1 MSHRLLTVLVLLTAL
16 AVPAWAQTPSGE
28 ISGVVSDES
37 GSVLPGVRVT
47 LTNVAT
53 NGVRL
58 TQSNESGVYVFP
70 AVPPGTYTLKVEL
83 EGFSTAE
90 RSNIQV
96 QVGSSIRFPLTL
108 AIGQLT
114 DVVSVVA
121 QAPVLQTQNASIGTV
136 IENRS
141 IVELPLNGR
150 NYLQLASL
158 IPGATTNGPASAQGQ
173 QRMGGQRNSFSLNVA
188 GQRIHFNHYS
198 LDGIENTD
206 LNFNSYMLLPS
217 VDALEEFK
225 VESGIFG
232 AEFGRA
238 VAQINASTKSGTNV
252 YHGTLFEF
260 ARNSALDAKNYFDP
274 KDKPIPP
281 FKRNQYGVTLSGP
294 VRIPSI
300 IDGRNKLFF
309 MVNWEGLR
317 ERKALTSTPSLP
329 LTAWRTGDFSQLR
342 DASGN
347 LIQIYDPATRVF
359 DAQGNVIQAP
369 TPFPGNR
376 IPANR
381 IHPVSQKLLAYYPL
395 PAQERTGSNFV
406 NNEARRVDMDQFTYR
421 FDYTQS
427 AKSNWFFRHSLSRE
441 LGYDPFAI
449 PDMGINTDTD
459 VHQMVLGNTRTVGTN
474 KLNDLRVGFGYLKNA
489 HISPRANTVN
499 VVKELGINLPTDN
512 PLYWGVPNINV
523 SGLSGLGEESD
534 APFIN
539 DDKTIQVVDNF
550 SWVLGEHSIKF
561 GGELRRVL
569 YDQIGGVVTRGR
581 FGFSGQYTNNGF
593 AGAAAAGGNPFAD
606 FLLGHFNNSEAQ
618 VGAPIADF
626 RSNYYALYIQ
636 DNWQVTPN
644 VTVDYGLRWEYDQP
658 FHDTGD
664 KLVNIDFTWDNSY
677 EPIYVRAGT
686 GDPYEGNPPFRLAPG
701 IQYVRDGRFGRG
713 AYKPDYNDLAPRV
726 GVAWSL
732 GPKTVVRG
740 GAGIY
745 YVRDIGNAV
754 FDIVRN
760 APFTIRRNEPAESFR
775 PNLSF
780 EQPFVRTGAPTF
792 ILAAQYEQPSTYISQ
807 WSLGFQRELPG
818 AISAEV
824 TYFGS
829 KGVHLRRLMTY
840 NNAEP
845 SQLPNTNDARPFPKF
860 GGFQVMAAPSSS
872 KYNALYLKMQKRFSR
887 GLSFLSSF
895 SYGESIDNGS
905 GIRTTVGDSL
915 TPSNA
920 YDLALETGP
929 SAFDFRK
936 RWTTSWIWELPIG
949 QGRRFMNRGGVA
961 NFVLG
966 GWQLGGIL
974 TLQDGFP
981 FTVTCGPG
989 NVQNGGGVCYP
1000 DWNPAG
1006 VDWKLPASE
1015 RSRTRYFNTAAFVDR
1030 DPALGTAFRYGT
1042 VKRNSLVGPGITSL
1056 DMSVDKKFA
1065 VADNY
1070 LEFRLEIFNVPNLP
1084 IWSQPGSQLR
1094 TPNYGVITSTRMD
1107 SRQIQL
1113 GLKFVF

>member
-1 MSHRLLTVLVLLTAL
+1 MFRRLLQLIVALLVCTSL
-16 AVPAWAQTPSGE
+16 ASAQTPSGE
-28 ISGVVSDES
+28 ISGTVVDSS

-47 LTNVAT
+47 LTNAAT
-53 NGVRL
+53 NAIRL

-70 AVPPGTYTLKVEL
+70 AVPPGTYNLKVEL

-90 RSNIQV
+90 QTNINV
-96 QVGSSIRFPLTL
+96 QVGSANRFPFTM

-121 QAPVLQTQNASIGTV
+121 DTPVIQTQNASIGTV

-173 QRMGGQRNSFSLNVA
+173 QRMGGQRNSFSLNVS

-238 VAQINASTKSGTNV
+238 VAQINASTKSGTNAF
-252 YHGTLFEF
+252 HGTVFEF
-260 ARNSALDAKNYFDP
+260 VRNAKMDAKNFFDP
-274 KDKPIPP
+274 QDKPIPP
-281 FKRNQYGVTLSGP
+281 FTRNQYGTTVGGP
-294 VRIPSI
+294 VIS
-300 IDGRNKLFF
+300 NKLFF
-309 MVNWEGLR
+309 MFNWEGLR
-317 ERKALTSTPSLP
+317 EKKSLTSNASLP
-329 LTAWRTGDFSQLR
+329 LTAWRTGDFSDLR
-342 DASGN
+342 DNSGN
-347 LIQIYDPATRVF
+347 PVIIYDPATRVF
-359 DAQGNVIQAP
+359 NAAGDVLQAP

-381 IHPVSQKLLAYYPL
+381 IHPVAQKLLPYYPL
-395 PAQERTGSNFV
+395 PEKETTGSNFV

-421 FDYTQS
+421 FDYSQS
-427 AKSNWFFRHSLSRE
+427 SIMNWFFRHSQSHE

-449 PDMGINTDTD
+449 PNMGSNTDTD
-459 VHQMVLGNTRTVGTN
+459 VHQLVLGNTRTIGTN
-474 KLNDLRVGFGYLKNA
+474 KLNDLRIGFGQLKNG
-489 HISPRANTVN
+489 HISPRANVEN
-499 VVKELGINLPTDN
+499 VVQALGINLPTDN
-512 PLYWGVPNINV
+512 PLYWGVPNIGV

-539 DDKTIQVVDNF
+539 DDKTIQFVDNF
-550 SWVLGEHSIKF
+550 SWILGNHSVKF
-561 GGELRRVL
+561 GGEIRRVL

-581 FGFSGQYTNNGF
+581 FGFDGRYTQQPLLPAAQRG
-593 AGAAAAGGNPFAD
+593 GAAFAD
-606 FLLGHFNNSEAQ
+606 FLLGHFNQAEAQ
-618 VGAPIADF
+618 IGAPIADF
-626 RSNYYALYIQ
+626 RSNYYAIYIQ
-636 DNWQVTPN
+636 DNWKATSN
-644 VTVDYGLRWEYDQP
+644 LTIDFGLRWEYDQP
-658 FHDTGD
+658 FID
-664 KLVNIDFTWDNSY
+664 KDDKIVNIDYTWDNSY
-677 EPIYVRAGT
+677 EPVFVRTGT
-686 GDPYEGNPPFRLAPG
+686 GDPYEGNPPFRLASNVP
-701 IQYVRDGRFGRG
+701 YVRDGRFGRG
-713 AYKPDYNDLAPRV
+713 AYKPDYNDIAPRL
-726 GVAWSL
+726 GLAWSVN
-732 GPKTVVRG
+732 PKTVVRAG
-740 GAGIY
+740 GGIY

-760 APFTIRRNEPAESFR
+760 APFTIRNSEPAESFR

-780 EQPFVRTGAPTF
+780 AQPFARTGSPTF
-792 ILAAQYEQPSTYISQ
+792 ILAAEYDVPSSYIAQ

-829 KGVHLRRLMTY
+829 AGVHLRRLQTY
-840 NNAEP
+840 NNTQP
-845 SQLPNTNDARPFPKF
+845 SQLANTNLSRPFPHL
-860 GGFQVMAAPSSS
+860 GGMQVMNAPSHS
-872 KYNALYLKMQKRFSR
+872 KYHALYLKTQKRFSH
-887 GLSFLSSF
+887 GISFLSSF
-895 SYGESIDNGS
+895 SYGKSIDNGS
-905 GIRTTVGDSL
+905 GIRTSVGDPL
-915 TPSNA
+915 TPSND
-920 YDLALETGP
+920 YDLELETGP

-936 RWTTSWIWELPIG
+936 RWTTSWIWELPFG
-949 QGRRFMNRGGVA
+949 QDRRFMNRGGVA
-961 NFVLG
+961 DFVLG

-989 NVQNGGGVCYP
+989 NIQNGGGQCRP
-1000 DWNPAG
+1000 DPTG
-1006 VDWKLPASE
+1006 EDPQLPASE
-1015 RSRTRYFNTAAFVDR
+1015 RSRTRWFNTNAYVDR
-1030 DPALGTAFRYGT
+1030 LAPGPFRYGT
-1042 VKRNSLVGPGITSL
+1042 VKRNSVYGPGIKSF
-1056 DMSVDKKFA
+1056 DMSINKNFA
-1065 VADNY
+1065 VGSDNV
-1070 LEFRLEIFNVPNLP
+1070 EFRVEVFNLPNVP
-1084 IWSQPGSQLR
+1084 IWGQPGSQLR

-1113 GLKFVF
+1113 GIKYVF

>member
-1 MSHRLLTVLVLLTAL
+1 MCHRSMIGVVLLAAFVL
-16 AVPAWAQTPSGE
+16 PASAQTPSGE
-28 ISGVVSDES
+28 ISGTVVDSS

-47 LTNVAT
+47 LTNAAT
-53 NGVRL
+53 NAVRL

-70 AVPPGTYTLKVEL
+70 AVPPGTYALKVEL

-90 RSNIQV
+90 QTNINV
-96 QVGSSIRFPLTL
+96 QVGSANRFPFTL

-121 QAPVLQTQNASIGTV
+121 DTPVIQTQNASIGTV

-238 VAQINASTKSGTNV
+238 VAQINASTKSGTNAF
-252 YHGTLFEF
+252 HGSVFEF
-260 ARNSALDAKNYFDP
+260 VRNAKMDAKNFFDP
-274 KDKPIPP
+274 QDKPIPP
-281 FKRNQYGVTLSGP
+281 FTRNQYGTTVGGP
-294 VRIPSI
+294 VIAS
-300 IDGRNKLFF
+300 KLFF
-309 MVNWEGLR
+309 MFNWEGLR
-317 ERKALTSTPSLP
+317 EKKSLTSNASLP
-329 LTAWRTGDFSQLR
+329 LSAWRTGDFSDLR

-347 LIQIYDPATRVF
+347 LITIYDPATRVF
-359 DAQGNVIQAP
+359 DAAGNVLQAP

-381 IHPVSQKLLAYYPL
+381 IHPVAQKLLPYYPL
-395 PAQERTGSNFV
+395 PEQERIGSNFV

-421 FDYTQS
+421 FDYSQS
-427 AKSNWFFRHSLSRE
+427 SIMNWFFRHSQSHE

-449 PDMGINTDTD
+449 PNMGSNTDTD
-459 VHQMVLGNTRTVGTN
+459 VHQLVLGNTRTIGTN
-474 KLNDLRVGFGYLKNA
+474 KLNDLRVGFGQLKNG
-489 HISPRANTVN
+489 HISPRANVEN
-499 VVKELGINLPTDN
+499 VVQALGINLPTDN
-512 PLYWGVPNINV
+512 PLYWGVPNIGI
-523 SGLSGLGEESD
+523 SSLSGLGEESD

-539 DDKTIQVVDNF
+539 DDKTIQFVDNF
-550 SWVLGEHSIKF
+550 SWILGNHSVKF
-561 GGELRRVL
+561 GGEIRRVL

-581 FGFSGQYTNNGF
+581 FGFDGRYTQQPLLPAAQRG
-593 AGAAAAGGNPFAD
+593 GAAFAD

-618 VGAPIADF
+618 IGAPIADF
-626 RSNYYALYIQ
+626 RSNYYAIYIQ
-636 DNWQVTPN
+636 DNWRATPN
-644 VTVDYGLRWEYDQP
+644 LTIDFGLRWEYDQP
-658 FHDTGD
+658 FIDTDD
-664 KLVNIDFTWDNSY
+664 KIVNIDYTWDNSY
-677 EPIYVRAGT
+677 EPVFVRTGT
-686 GDPYEGNPPFRLAPG
+686 GDPYEGNPPFRLASNIP
-701 IQYVRDGRFGRG
+701 YVRDGRFGRG
-713 AYKPDYNDLAPRV
+713 AYKPDYNDIAPRL
-726 GVAWSL
+726 GLAWSVN
-732 GPKTVVRG
+732 PKTVVRAG
-740 GAGIY
+740 GGIY

-780 EQPFVRTGAPTF
+780 DQPFARTGSPTF
-792 ILAAQYEQPSTYISQ
+792 ILAAEYDVPSSYIAQ
-807 WSLGFQRELPG
+807 WSMGFQRELPG
-818 AISAEV
+818 AISGEA

-829 KGVHLRRLMTY
+829 AGVHLRRLQTY
-840 NNAEP
+840 NNTQP
-845 SQLPNTNDARPFPKF
+845 SQLADSNLSRPFPHL
-860 GGFQVMAAPSSS
+860 GGMQVMNAPSHS
-872 KYNALYLKMQKRFSR
+872 KYHALYLKVQKRFSH
-887 GLSFLSSF
+887 GISFLSSF
-895 SYGESIDNGS
+895 SYGKSIDNGS
-905 GIRTTVGDSL
+905 GIRTSVGDPL
-915 TPSNA
+915 TPSND
-920 YDLALETGP
+920 YDLELETGP

-936 RWTTSWIWELPIG
+936 RWTTSWIWELPFG
-949 QGRRFMNRGGVA
+949 QDRRFMNRGGVA

-989 NVQNGGGVCYP
+989 NIQNGGGQCRP
-1000 DWNPAG
+1000 DPTGEDPQLPAG
-1006 VDWKLPASE
+1006 E
-1015 RSRTRYFNTAAFVDR
+1015 RSRTRWFNTNAYVDR
-1030 DPALGTAFRYGT
+1030 IAPGPFRYGT
-1042 VKRNSLVGPGITSL
+1042 VRRNSVYGPGIKSF
-1056 DMSVDKKFA
+1056 DMSINKNFA
-1065 VADNY
+1065 VGSNN
-1070 LEFRLEIFNVPNLP
+1070 LEFRVEVFNLPNVP
-1084 IWSQPGSQLR
+1084 IWGQPGSQLR

-1113 GLKFVF
+1113 GLKYVF